1 MMPLKVHA
9 PFEPMGDQITAIEKL
24 SEGFLN
30 GNKFQTLLGVTG
42 SGKTFVSSHIIERVG
57 LPTLVIAHNKTLAAQ
72 LYAEYREFFPEA
84 KVEYFVSFYDYYQPE
99 AYLPT
104 KDLYISKDFS
114 INEQI
119 EKLRNSTTRSL
130 AERDDVIVV
139 ATVSAIYGVGIPEV
153 YRSMALDLHVGM
165 EMERDQLL
173 RKLVELQYRRNEY
186 ELKPKTFRAKGDI
199 VELFPIYQDE
209 TIQIEFFGDEIERI
223 TLKDPKTGHKLA
235 ELDEVRIFP
244 GAQYLTQQQALER
257 GIRSIREELN
267 QRYEELLSMGK
278 IAEAQRLLQRTNY
291 DLEQLEEFGYCSGI
305 ENYSLHFEGRSP
317 GDPPFTLI
325 DHFPKDFLLIID
337 ESHVTIPQ
345 LRGMYG
351 GDFSRKKSLVNYGF
365 RLPTAYDNRP
375 LRFEE
380 FERRMPYTLFMSATP
395 GDYELQ
401 KSQLVVEQI
410 IRPTGLT
417 EPEIDVRKTENQ
429 IDDVINEIQKRV
441 QKGQRTLVTTLTKR
455 MAEQLAEYL
464 LDMGIK
470 ASHLHSDVDSLERV
484 QILQDLRKGEID
496 VIVGINLLREGLD
509 LPEVTLVAILDA
521 DKEGFLRSK
530 RSLIQTMGRAA
541 RNVEGKVI
549 LYADKITDNMRQ
561 AIDEVNRRRRIQ
573 IRYNKEHNITPKTV
587 VKGLKSVLD
596 DIEELKTTKVEL
608 PNVDEMKT
616 EDVNVLIEELTIQ
629 MNQAAEKL
637 EFELAAQLRDKIKDL
652 KRMLAVEV

>member
-1 MMPLKVHA
+1 MPLKVHA

-24 SEGFLN
+24 SKGFMD
-30 GNKFQTLLGVTG
+30 GNKFQTLMGVTG
-42 SGKTFVSSHIIERVG
+42 SGKTFVSSHIIERLG
-57 LPTLVIAHNKTLAAQ
+57 MPTLVIAHNKTLAAQ

-99 AYLPT
+99 AYIPT

-139 ATVSAIYGVGIPEV
+139 ATVSAIYGVGLPEV
-153 YRSMALDLHVGM
+153 YRNMAFDVSVGM
-165 EMERDQLL
+165 ELNRDDLL

-209 TIQIEFFGDEIERI
+209 TIQIEFFGDEVERI
-223 TLKDPKTGHKLA
+223 LLKDPKTGRKL
-235 ELDEVRIFP
+235 EQLEEVRIYP

-257 GIRSIREELN
+257 AIRSIREELN
-267 QRYEELLSMGK
+267 MRYEELLSMGK

-317 GDPPFTLI
+317 GDPPFTLL
-325 DHFPKDFLLIID
+325 DHFPKDYLLIID

-345 LRGMYG
+345 IRGMYG
-351 GDFSRKKSLVNYGF
+351 GDFSRKKNLINYGY

-380 FERRMPYTLFMSATP
+380 FEKRMPYTLFMSATP
-395 GDYELQ
+395 GDYELE
-401 KSQLVVEQI
+401 KSQLVVEQV

-429 IDDVINEIQKRV
+429 IDDVIMEIQKRV
-441 QKGQRTLVTTLTKR
+441 KKGQRTLVTTLTKR
-455 MAEQLAEYL
+455 MAEQLADYL
-464 LDMGIK
+464 LDMGIR
-470 ASHLHSDVDSLERV
+470 ATYLHSDIDSLDRV
-484 QILQDLRKGEID
+484 QILQDLRKGEVD
-496 VIVGINLLREGLD
+496 VVVGINLLREGLD

-521 DKEGFLRSK
+521 DKEGFLRSR

-549 LYADKITDNMRQ
+549 LYADRITDNMRQ

-596 DIEELKTTKVEL
+596 DIEELKKVEIEI
-608 PNVDEMKT
+608 PSKDEMRM
-616 EDVNVLIEELTIQ
+616 EDVNVLIEELTIK

-637 EFELAAQLRDKIKDL
+637 EFEIAAQLRDKIKEL
-652 KRMLAVEV
+652 KRMLTVEI

>member
-1 MMPLKVHA
+1 MPLKVHA
-9 PFEPMGDQITAIEKL
+9 PFKPMGDQINAIEKL

-30 GNKFQTLLGVTG
+30 GNRFQTLLGVTG

-139 ATVSAIYGVGIPEV
+139 ATVSAIYGVGVPEV
-153 YRSMALDLHVGM
+153 YRNMALDLHVGM
-165 EMERDQLL
+165 EMERDHLL

-223 TLKDPKTGHKLA
+223 VLKDPKTGRKL
-235 ELDEVRIFP
+235 EQMDEVKIFP
-244 GAQYLTQQQALER
+244 GAQYLTQQMALER

-380 FERRMPYTLFMSATP
+380 FEKRMPYTLFMSATP
-395 GDYELQ
+395 GDYELK

-429 IDDVINEIQKRV
+429 IDDVINEVQIRV
-441 QKGQRTLVTTLTKR
+441 KKGQRTLVTTLTKR
-455 MAEQLAEYL
+455 MAEQLADYL

-470 ASHLHSDVDSLERV
+470 ASYLHSDVDSLDRV

-496 VIVGINLLREGLD
+496 VLVGINLLREGLD

-521 DKEGFLRSK
+521 DKEGFLRSR

-573 IRYNKEHNITPKTV
+573 KRYNKEHNITPKTV

-596 DIEELKTTKVEL
+596 DIEDLNKTTIEL
-608 PNVDEMKT
+608 PDVDEMKT
-616 EDVNVLIEELTIQ
+616 EDVNVLIDELTIQ
-629 MNQAAEKL
+629 MNEAAERL
-637 EFELAAQLRDKIKDL
+637 EFEVAAQLRDKIKDL
-652 KRMLAVEV
+652 KRMLTVDV

>member
-1 MMPLKVHA
+1 MPLKVHA
-9 PFEPMGDQITAIEKL
+9 PFKPMGDQITAIEKL

-223 TLKDPKTGHKLA
+223 ALKDPKTGHKLA
-235 ELDEVRIFP
+235 QLDEVRIFP

-429 IDDVINEIQKRV
+429 IDDVINEIQIRV

-464 LDMGIK
+464 LDMGIR
-470 ASHLHSDVDSLERV
+470 ASYLHSDVDSLERV

-521 DKEGFLRSK
+521 DKEGFLRSR

-573 IRYNKEHNITPKTV
+573 MRYNKEHNIIPKTV

-596 DIEELKTTKVEL
+596 DIEELKTAKVEL

-629 MNQAAEKL
+629 MNEAAEKL
-637 EFELAAQLRDKIKDL
+637 EFEIAAQLRDKIKDL
-652 KRMLAVEV
+652 KRMLAVDV

>member
-1 MMPLKVHA
+1 MPLKVHA

>member
-1 MMPLKVHA
+1 MPLKVEA
-9 PFEPMGDQITAIEKL
+9 PFKPMGDQITAIEKL
-24 SEGFLN
+24 SEGFLK

-72 LYAEYREFFPEA
+72 LYAEYKQFFPSA

-99 AYLPT
+99 AYIPT

-119 EKLRNSTTRSL
+119 EKFRNSTTRSL

-139 ATVSAIYGVGIPEV
+139 ASVSAIYGVGLPEI
-153 YRSMALDLHVGM
+153 YRNMAIDISVGM
-165 EMERDQLL
+165 TLERDVFL
-173 RKLVELQYRRNEY
+173 RKLVEMQYRRNEY
-186 ELKPKTFRAKGDI
+186 ELKPKTFRAKGDT
-199 VELFPIYQDE
+199 VELLPIYQDE
-209 TIQIEFFGDEIERI
+209 SIQIEFFGDEVEQIS
-223 TLKDPKTGHKLA
+223 LKDPTTGKRL
-235 ELDEVRIFP
+235 EILDNIKIYP

-267 QRYEELLSMGK
+267 DRYAELLSLGK
-278 IAEAQRLLQRTNY
+278 VAEAQRLMQRTSY

-305 ENYSLHFEGRSP
+305 ENYSLHFDGRSP
-317 GDPPFTLI
+317 GDPPFTLL
-325 DHFPKDFLLIID
+325 DHFPKDYLLIID

-345 LRGMYG
+345 IKGMYG

-395 GDYELQ
+395 GDYELE
-401 KSQLVVEQI
+401 KSQLVAELI
-410 IRPTGLT
+410 IRPTGLL
-417 EPEIDVRKTENQ
+417 EPEIDVRKTDNQ
-429 IDDVINEIQKRV
+429 IDDVIIEIQKRV
-441 QKGQRTLVTTLTKR
+441 EKGQRTLVTTLTKR
-455 MAEQLAEYL
+455 MAEQLSEYL
-464 LDMGIK
+464 LELGIR
-470 ASHLHSDVDSLERV
+470 ATYLHSDVDSLDRV
-484 QILQDLRKGEID
+484 QTLQDLRKGEVD
-496 VIVGINLLREGLD
+496 VLVGINLLREGLD
-509 LPEVTLVAILDA
+509 LPEVSLVAILDA

-549 LYADKITDNMRQ
+549 LYADRITENMRE
-561 AIDEVNRRRRIQ
+561 AINEINRRRRIQ
-573 IRYNKEHNITPKTV
+573 QQYNKEHNITPKTV

-596 DIEELKTTKVEL
+596 DIESLKKPEIDL
-608 PNVDEMKT
+608 PKTDEMKT
-616 EDVNVLIEELTIQ
+616 EDVNVLIEELTLQ
-629 MNQAAEKL
+629 MNEAAEKL
-637 EFELAAQLRDKIKDL
+637 EFEVAALLRDKIREI
-652 KRMLAVEV
+652 KRMLAVDV